1 MDVKSSVFSGF
12 APVCAVVL
20 AAVVLSSCEQQPP
33 SIEPEVEHCAITA
46 GRATQTY
53 GDITI
58 VREHHW
64 TLENVRGVQLRFEY
78 PPDYEEFR
86 FGNIQCTYE
95 FSLATRADPH
105 RVVYAQSVYFKGR
118 YLSENELRF
127 LNTSPFRPQPIF
139 KVIP

>member
-1 MDVKSSVFSGF
+1 MDVKPSACGGL
-12 APVCAVVL
+12 ALTLMVL
-20 AAVVLSSCEQQPP
+20 LLALASCGSEPAQM
-33 SIEPEVEHCAITA
+33 EPEVEHCAITA

-58 VREHHW
+58 VRMHHW

-78 PPDYEEFR
+78 PPEYEEFR

-95 FSLATRADPH
+95 FSLATRSNPD
-105 RVVYAQSVYFKGR
+105 RIVYAQSVYFKGR

-127 LNTSPFRPQPIF
+127 LNTSPFRPQPKF
-139 KVIP
+139 KLTP